1 MMLEKRTK
9 LKSDDL
15 IVLLTWLKGE
25 TMMSKKK
32 FNFNDLLNECTSN
45 VGDIDVEDQFDNLMF
60 DLYSIYNKLKNITVE
75 EFEDKVMESPMFN
88 IMPKEI
94 VEESKRSLE
103 NFVNLYEELI
113 MNSKFEFAD
122 IRGIQKNMLTML
134 INKYIANEEY
144 EKCSELQKKI
154 KEV

>member
-1 MMLEKRTK
+1 MLEKRTK
-9 LKSDDL
+9 IKSDDL
-15 IVLLTWLKGE
+15 LVLLTWLKGE
-25 TMMSKKK
+25 TMMSKRK
-32 FNFNDLLNECTSN
+32 FNFDNLLIECTSN
-45 VGDIDVEDQFDNLMF
+45 DGYIDVEDQFDDLMF
-60 DLYSIYNKLKNITVE
+60 DLYSIYNKLKNITAE

-94 VEESKRSLE
+94 IDESKRSLE

-113 MNSKFEFAD
+113 MSCKFEYAD
-122 IRGIQKNMLTML
+122 IRGIQKNMLTLL